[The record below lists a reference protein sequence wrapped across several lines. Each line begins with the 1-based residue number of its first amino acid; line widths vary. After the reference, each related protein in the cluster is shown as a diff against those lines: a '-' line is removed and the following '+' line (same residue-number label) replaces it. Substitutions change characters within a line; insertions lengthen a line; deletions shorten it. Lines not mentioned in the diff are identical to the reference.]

1 MEPHHI
7 SLLTADFERNFDF
20 YVNILGLRLVK
31 NSINQGNIYMRHVY
45 YGDFMGTPGTVVTFF
60 PDQRFDV
67 ERQEG
72 TNYLSG
78 IQFKIPKD
86 STEYWTQRFKKF
98 GLEYQHT
105 DNTLQVLDFDN
116 ILLEFIEVEEKT
128 KMLTSM
134 YCQMYRQLSKLQGL
148 GAVVS
153 TAQSLRRHGSFP
165 RDARERG
172 RHHASARKNF
182 RRPPSVGRGSIDHI
196 AFAVPN
202 SKALDKIW
210 ERALS
215 LGYER
220 ELYADRGYFRS
231 VYLKE
236 PGGVRIEFATPT
248 PGFTLDESIQDLGSS
263 LALPPR
269 YEAKRQELLSYYQK
283 QGVHFKK
290 RKKKNM
296 KIKVQHLNGRQESK
310 AFANVEE
317 FVLLQNREIPA
328 LEDSAKVLELEIDGQ
343 SREFEGNIAALYFE
357 LSK

>member
-1 MEPHHI
+1 
-7 SLLTADFERNFDF
+7 
-20 YVNILGLRLVK
+20 
-31 NSINQGNIYMRHVY
+31 MRHVY

-98 GLEYQHT
+98 GLEYQHI

-116 ILLEFIEVEEKT
+116 ILLEFIEVEEKNQDAHINVLSDVPAAFQIT
-128 KMLTSM
+128 GLGGSRL
-134 YCQMYRQLSKLQGL
+134 YSSKLEETRLFFQEMI
-148 GAVVS
+148 
-153 TAQSLRRHGSFP
+153 GSEEGITLLP
-165 RDARERG
+165 AKTSEGHR
-172 RHHASARKNF
+172 
-182 RRPPSVGRGSIDHI
+182 VWGRGSIDHI

-248 PGFTLDESIQDLGSS
+248 PGFTLDESIQDLGSN

-269 YEAKRQELLSYYQK
+269 YEAKRQELLRYYQK

-290 RKKKNM
+290 EK
-296 KIKVQHLNGRQESK
+296 
-310 AFANVEE
+310 EE
-317 FVLLQNREIPA
+317 KHEN
-328 LEDSAKVLELEIDGQ
+328 
-343 SREFEGNIAALYFE
+343 
-357 LSK
+357 